1 LIPGLVQWVK
11 GSGLLQGMGLQLWL
25 EFSPWPGNFHMPSM
39 QPFKKKLCNFVPT
52 GVSVS
57 MLCFQMQG
65 LNLAAGVEGMNAFI
79 MISYSCGRR
88 QVSA

>member
-1 LIPGLVQWVK
+1 VAGIQSLAWELPYAFNAAIL
-11 GSGLLQGMGLQLWL
+11 
-25 EFSPWPGNFHMPSM
+25 
-39 QPFKKKLCNFVPT
+39 KKLCNFAPAA
-52 GVSVS
+52 SVS

-88 QVSA
+88 QVYA

>member
-1 LIPGLVQWVK
+1 
-11 GSGLLQGMGLQLWL
+11 
-25 EFSPWPGNFHMPSM
+25 
-39 QPFKKKLCNFVPT
+39 
-52 GVSVS
+52 

>member
-1 LIPGLVQWVK
+1 MAGIQSLA
-11 GSGLLQGMGLQLWL
+11 L
-25 EFSPWPGNFHMPSM
+25 ELPYAFDAAI
-39 QPFKKKLCNFVPT
+39 QKKLCNFAPT